1 MNRSRIASVVNGDP
15 KEQVGGDTEAPEE
28 DKSSSSSSSSWLQK
42 ALIGRTPSLP
52 SSLGKRKQSF
62 LKKLQSRKISAPSF
76 ALRTSPSS
84 NIPSLSTSKKYSP
97 LLNGSNEDKGV
108 NSGSHHHQN
117 PSSFT
122 IGSGHS
128 SSCSSIN
135 QSRSA
140 TPDTRRRCFMVR
152 QDTTRSHS
160 PATPPIESGGN
171 GWFLGS
177 EKSLPPPPTPMNF
190 ENLDEAGA
198 FVEELRSKYR
208 IQGSQLVLYKKKL
221 RQQKNELS
229 TLRINQKHQLEEI
242 TSQLILFESC
252 LRKKEKQ
259 LEETLH
265 MKNQVILKQQRV
277 IKHLIK
283 KERDVSRD
291 LEGCYESGVIRSSF
305 SGSGSDVTQS
315 EPIVSLRRLSTGAAF
330 CNNIFSSLANHPSP
344 SYSSIPISDSNNE
357 SIARSDPEFECQND
371 SDSAIF
377 VSLSVPNLLTTTNL
391 NNSALLRSSNT
402 NSSSSPMT
410 ITSDDSTPRKK
421 KRIAGRHSGFLKR
434 PEILET
440 VYSVE
445 EDAEK
450 QNESTSN
457 ENKENLEEKNL
468 LAQMIKP
475 LHAPS
480 ATASSNQSRSN
491 NKPFS
496 SSNALVFRSRFD
508 SDVNVS
514 DPELSTDDESN
525 RIFFSETDISASCCT
540 CSRRSSYCYCSSRT
554 GSRRSSYGSH
564 ANLSSILAQGDDDKV
579 NFYNRVMTNHKSV
592 LKPKDVKFKRI
603 NKSKSKS
610 LEELRGKLRS
620 QILERASLEKET
632 SPSAQLPM
640 SNKKTGFRG
649 IFKHSVSLDQGS

>member
-1 MNRSRIASVVNGDP
+1 
-15 KEQVGGDTEAPEE
+15 
-28 DKSSSSSSSSWLQK
+28 
-42 ALIGRTPSLP
+42 
-52 SSLGKRKQSF
+52 
-62 LKKLQSRKISAPSF
+62 
-76 ALRTSPSS
+76 
-84 NIPSLSTSKKYSP
+84 
-97 LLNGSNEDKGV
+97 
-108 NSGSHHHQN
+108 
-117 PSSFT
+117 
-122 IGSGHS
+122 
-128 SSCSSIN
+128 
-135 QSRSA
+135 
-140 TPDTRRRCFMVR
+140 
-152 QDTTRSHS
+152 
-160 PATPPIESGGN
+160 
-171 GWFLGS
+171 
-177 EKSLPPPPTPMNF
+177 
-190 ENLDEAGA
+190 
-198 FVEELRSKYR
+198 
-208 IQGSQLVLYKKKL
+208 
-221 RQQKNELS
+221 
-229 TLRINQKHQLEEI
+229 
-242 TSQLILFESC
+242 
-252 LRKKEKQ
+252 
-259 LEETLH
+259 
-265 MKNQVILKQQRV
+265 
-277 IKHLIK
+277 
-283 KERDVSRD
+283 
-291 LEGCYESGVIRSSF
+291 
-305 SGSGSDVTQS
+305 
-315 EPIVSLRRLSTGAAF
+315 
-330 CNNIFSSLANHPSP
+330 
-344 SYSSIPISDSNNE
+344 
-357 SIARSDPEFECQND
+357 
-371 SDSAIF
+371 
-377 VSLSVPNLLTTTNL
+377 
-391 NNSALLRSSNT
+391 
-402 NSSSSPMT
+402 MT

-421 KRIAGRHSGFLKR
+421 EDRRRKTKEERRISNRQKLLSLKRHSGFLKR

-450 QNESTSN
+450 QNESSSN
-457 ENKENLEEKNL
+457 ENKENLEEKNSPCSNDSL
-468 LAQMIKP
+468 NNNGVSNRKTSSREDEEEEESGGLSVSIEP

-491 NKPFS
+491 NKT
-496 SSNALVFRSRFD
+496 LLLLQRTGFRSRFD